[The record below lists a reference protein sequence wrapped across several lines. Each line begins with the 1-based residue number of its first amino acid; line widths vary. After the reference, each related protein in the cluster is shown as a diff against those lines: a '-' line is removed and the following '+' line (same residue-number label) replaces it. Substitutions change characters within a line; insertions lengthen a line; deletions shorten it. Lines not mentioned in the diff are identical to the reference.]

1 MCDMKRRRSNQVSEM
16 ERACGHSIYAMPY
29 NDVPG
34 KRVAGK
40 IREPVPGV
48 PQRKLI
54 LKPRNKGVIG

>member
-1 MCDMKRRRSNQVSEM
+1 MVTQSMLCHN
-16 ERACGHSIYAMPY
+16 G
-29 NDVPG
+29 VPG